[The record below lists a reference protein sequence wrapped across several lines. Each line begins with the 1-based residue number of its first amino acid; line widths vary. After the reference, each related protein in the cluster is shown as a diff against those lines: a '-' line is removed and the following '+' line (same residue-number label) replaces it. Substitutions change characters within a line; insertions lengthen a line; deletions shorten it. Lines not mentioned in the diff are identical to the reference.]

1 MLQGLVQKREDISR
15 CVLSATEHPMGI
27 RRIFLVAAWLPRFS
41 MTCRTEAD
49 IKVEFAML
57 LPGNCFYFLF
67 AIIPFKGYFSASRG
81 PQCVAQPRGKMR
93 TYIFLLRAHRP
104 SRKPRRECKRYIRE
118 CTYKHHWTEIA
129 SQMSIFGR

>member
-57 LPGNCFYFLF
+57 LLDNCFYFLF
-67 AIIPFKGYFSASRG
+67 SIIPFKGYFSASRG
-81 PQCVAQPRGKMR
+81 PQCVPQPRWKMR
-93 TYIFLLRAHRP
+93 TYIFEKTLSDSIQLD
-104 SRKPRRECKRYIRE
+104 REDVLGMGPEAVRC
-118 CTYKHHWTEIA
+118 
-129 SQMSIFGR
+129 QD